1 MTGVQTCALPISSR
15 RLHRHFRPYF
25 SFRSPIWSYGQLHGL
40 WVVSFSFNI
49 FFYFF
54 NFILNLIFYFFFIFR
69 WLYTLGRY
77 CSYPLL
83 LYFFFIC
90 FLSFTNLSLFFL
102 QIFVFDLVVAQ
113 TAKGS
118 FSFYF
123 FVLIF

>member
-1 MTGVQTCALPISSR
+1 MNGGGKITFFSKVF
-15 RLHRHFRPYF
+15 HFSVSI
-25 SFRSPIWSYGQLHGL
+25 SFRQESNSNHTARIVPSDSKKRGAWRKETVIERD
-40 WVVSFSFNI
+40 
-49 FFYFF
+49 
-54 NFILNLIFYFFFIFR
+54 FFFIFR

-102 QIFVFDLVVAQ
+102 QIFVFDLVVIQ